1 MSDTAEKARQSVLR
15 AIDEYNASE
24 ERQIPRSTEAVLLGP
39 GGVVDSLGLV
49 RFIVIVERCVEDDF
63 QAAVSLTDE
72 KALSE
77 RNSPFRSVG
86 ALVAYVTSCL
96 APRP

>member
-1 MSDTAEKARQSVLR
+1 MSETAEKARQSVLR
-15 AIDEYNASE
+15 AIDEYNGSE
-24 ERQIPRSTEAVLLGP
+24 ERTIPRSTEAVLLGP

-63 QAAVSLTDE
+63 EIAVSLTDE

-86 ALVAYVTSCL
+86 ALVDYIAACL

>member
-1 MSDTAEKARQSVLR
+1 MSDVVEKARQSVLR

-24 ERQIPRSTEAVLLGP
+24 EQKIPRSTEAVLLGP

-49 RFIVIVERCVEDDF
+49 RFIVLVERCVEDDF
-63 QAAVSLTDE
+63 QVPVSLTDE

-77 RNSPFRSVG
+77 RNSPFRGVG
-86 ALVAYVTSCL
+86 ALVEYIASCL